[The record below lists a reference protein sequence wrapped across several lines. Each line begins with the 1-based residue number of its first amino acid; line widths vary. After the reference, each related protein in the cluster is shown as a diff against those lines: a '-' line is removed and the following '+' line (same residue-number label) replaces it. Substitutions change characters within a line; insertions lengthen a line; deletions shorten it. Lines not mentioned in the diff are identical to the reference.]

1 MKSLGSLDS
10 SSLAISIRQYK
21 LSKNK
26 GKHMNYKTRLY
37 AGVTEIERV
46 DNDY

>member
-26 GKHMNYKTRLY
+26 GGTHELQ
-37 AGVTEIERV
+37 
-46 DNDY
+46 D